1 MNSIF
6 YSVITLLLLTCGV
19 LVLMRGANKNRS
31 NEELTSYPKLETLS
45 KEEGK
50 IISQH

>member
-19 LVLMRGANKNRS
+19 LLLMRSANKTDIPKMGT
-31 NEELTSYPKLETLS
+31 LKTSRKC
-45 KEEGK
+45 
-50 IISQH
+50 